1 MMTLLV
7 IGLFFL
13 FLLAG
18 MPIYVA
24 MSIPSLTYVLLKGLP
39 LATLSYTLIQAVN
52 SFPIVAVPM
61 FILVG
66 KLVNEFGGTQRIFSF
81 ARIFLRETKG
91 YTAYVNVIVS
101 LIFSG
106 ISGAALAD
114 IGGLGQLEIKA
125 MKDEGFKASFGAALT
140 AATATVGPIFPPSIP
155 LIIYAMTAEV
165 SGVRTL
171 LAGVLPGVVMTIFL
185 VVLIF
190 FLVPSKINVDQK
202 KVKEEENSR
211 PDTFWKSLFE
221 ALPTMFA
228 APLIIGCM
236 LTGVFSPTEAGAAGV
251 FYMIFIG
258 ILHGELRLNRVV
270 RALRETFVSVS
281 VILIIVTTGI
291 FFTKVLTMEKLPI
304 LVSTYLLKITHNPVG
319 LLLIINLMIL
329 IIGMFMESISSIV
342 LLTPMLLPVANQIG
356 VDPVHLGLIL
366 VLNLMIGMTTPPF
379 GIGLYMV
386 CEVGKVTPEAVIKE
400 LLPLYVG
407 LIASLMMV
415 TFLPALSLWIPKLFF
430 G

>member
-1 MMTLLV
+1 MVSILV
-7 IGLFFL
+7 IAFF
-13 FLLAG
+13 FILLLCG
-18 MPIYVA
+18 MPVYVA
-24 MSIPSLTYVLLKGLP
+24 MSLPSLIYVIIKDMP
-39 LATLSYTLIQAVN
+39 MATLSYTVIQAIN

-66 KLVNEFGGTQRIFSF
+66 KFVNEFGGTQRIFKF
-81 ARIFLRETKG
+81 ARLLLRDAKG
-91 YTAYVNVIVS
+91 YTAYVNVVVS

-125 MKDEGFKASFGAALT
+125 MKEEGFSTSFGAALT
-140 AATATVGPIFPPSIP
+140 AATATIGPIFPPSIP
-155 LIIYAMTAEV
+155 LIIYAMAAEV

-171 LAGVLPGVVMTIFL
+171 LAGVFPGIVMTVFL
-185 VVLIF
+185 IVFISFLIPAK
-190 FLVPSKINVDQK
+190 LTARDRKSSSKKTQG
-202 KVKEEENSR
+202 
-211 PDTFWKSLFE
+211 DTLFKSFVQ
-221 ALPTMFA
+221 ALPTMLA

-251 FYMIFIG
+251 FYMLIVG
-258 ILHGELRLNRVV
+258 VLHNEFKIIKII
-270 RALRETFVSVS
+270 RAMRETFFSVS
-281 VILIIVTTGI
+281 IILIIVTTGI
-291 FFTKVLTMEKLPI
+291 FFTKILTIEKLPM
-304 LVSTYLLKITHNPVG
+304 LVSISLLKITHNPIG

-342 LLTPMLLPVANQIG
+342 LLTPMLLPIAAQIG
-356 VDPVHLGLIL
+356 VDPVHLGLII

-386 CEVGKVTPEAVIKE
+386 CEVGKVPPEAVLKE
-400 LLPLYVG
+400 LVPLYIGLVG
-407 LIASLMMV
+407 SLVIV
-415 TFLPALSLWIPKLFF
+415 TFIPGLSLWLPGVIF

>member
-1 MMTLLV
+1 
-7 IGLFFL
+7 
-13 FLLAG
+13 
-18 MPIYVA
+18 
-24 MSIPSLTYVLLKGLP
+24 
-39 LATLSYTLIQAVN
+39 
-52 SFPIVAVPM
+52 
-61 FILVG
+61 
-66 KLVNEFGGTQRIFSF
+66 
-81 ARIFLRETKG
+81 
-91 YTAYVNVIVS
+91 
-101 LIFSG
+101 
-106 ISGAALAD
+106 
-114 IGGLGQLEIKA
+114 
-125 MKDEGFKASFGAALT
+125 
-140 AATATVGPIFPPSIP
+140 
-155 LIIYAMTAEV
+155 MTAEV

-190 FLVPSKINVDQK
+190 FLVPSKLNVDQK

-228 APLIIGCM
+228 APFIIGCM

-258 ILHGELRLNRVV
+258 ILHGEFRLNRIV

-304 LVSTYLLKITHNPVG
+304 LVSTYLLKISHNPVG

-400 LLPLYVG
+400 LLPMYGG